1 MKSKKEQ
8 FISPKILL
16 PHIDLASLP
25 LLSLQFMLEIPAV
38 FTITYTDTNH
48 SLKPCYLCGLFSV
61 CLRYPPCG
69 ALHRVWAESPPASS
83 ALTDEKHPRK
93 S

>member
-38 FTITYTDTNH
+38 FTITYTDSPCNLH
-48 SLKPCYLCGLFSV
+48 LKKQ
-61 CLRYPPCG
+61 
-69 ALHRVWAESPPASS
+69 SPADRLVDRRFMK
-83 ALTDEKHPRK
+83 A
-93 S
+93 